1 MIGNAWIY
9 ALSLA
14 VYCTAWT
21 YFGSVGRA
29 AASGVWFLPI
39 YLGPMLAMLLAWIV
53 VRKMVRI
60 AQTYR
65 ITSIADFIASRYGK
79 SPLLAALVT
88 LITVVGIVP
97 YIALQLKAVSAGY
110 HLLTAGPEAPAAPA
124 IAWWRDGTLFVA
136 LALAAFTIVFGTRH
150 LDSAERHEGMVA
162 AIAFES
168 VVKLVAFLAVGAFVT
183 WGLFD
188 GMADIWARAQAFPE
202 LRALLRLGGEGG
214 GGAFGYAQ
222 WFALTLLVD
231 ALGAAPAAAVPDD
244 GGRVRR
250 RAAHPP
256 RRLGLPRLPLAH
268 QRLRA
273 ADRHRRA
280 GAVRPRADGRGD
292 LRACRCRWRTGR
304 RGWRSSPM
312 WAASPPPPAC

>member
-1 MIGNAWIY
+1 MIPPVLVLAAGFGYLLLLFAIAAYGDRRAALGRSIIDNPAIY
-9 ALSLA
+9 ALSWG

-29 AASGVWFLPI
+29 ASLGRSIIDNPAIYALSWGVYCTAWTYFGSVGRAASGGVWFLPI

-60 AQTYR
+60 ARTYR

-110 HLLTAGPEAPAAPA
+110 QVLTGPTVAGPG
-124 IAWWRDGTLFVA
+124 AWWMDKTLFVA
-136 LALAAFTIVFGTRH
+136 LALAAFAIVFGARH
-150 LDSAERHEGMVA
+150 LDLSERHEGLVA

-168 VVKLVAFLAVGAFVT
+168 VVKLVAFLAVGGFVT

-188 GMADIWARAQAFPE
+188 GFADIWQRAEAIPE
-202 LRALLRLGGEGG
+202 LGSLLRLGQGGE
-214 GGAFGYAQ
+214 AFDYAQ
-222 WFALTLLVD
+222 WFALTMLS
-231 ALGAAPAAAVPDD
+231 ALSV
-244 GGRVRR
+244 
-250 RAAHPP
+250 
-256 RRLGLPRLPLAH
+256 LMLPR
-268 QRLRA
+268 QFQ
-273 ADRHRRA
+273 
-280 GAVRPRADGRGD
+280 VMVVE
-292 LRACRCRWRTGR
+292 CV
-304 RGWRSSPM
+304 
-312 WAASPPPPAC
+312 